1 MMHGKFYDIHEI
13 SPATQTG
20 FFSLRRLRMTF
31 HHQGCANSSFF
42 QPLII
47 SPFMIPFGSSLA
59 HFSHSSTLP
68 SIFKHLA
75 RLGDLLD
82 RNIDEVFAATTA
94 AAFHEPHSDSG
105 PEEKREEVG
114 DDERVDDLLG
124 VARRRRP
131 LLIAEP
137 DAVEGSAGGV
147 VGAQLARRRRFPT
160 SDNVGEFP
168 IPWRDVGPRRPVP
181 DEL

>member
-1 MMHGKFYDIHEI
+1 
-13 SPATQTG
+13 
-20 FFSLRRLRMTF
+20 MTP
-31 HHQGCANSSFF
+31 H
-42 QPLII
+42 PLLL
-47 SPFMIPFGSSLA
+47 PMIGP
-59 HFSHSSTLP
+59 HILP
-68 SIFKHLA
+68 
-75 RLGDLLD
+75 
-82 RNIDEVFAATTA
+82 
-94 AAFHEPHSDSG
+94 DSG

-137 DAVEGSAGGV
+137 DSVEGSAGGV

-168 IPWRDVGPRRPVP
+168 IPAEQTQVS
-181 DEL
+181 L